1 MQLEKQSCLNEIDQV
16 VVLRYDQIRAS
27 AVKGCTG
34 PEGLSKCVIFPEQ
47 MLKRL
52 RKRVLEIQEEI
63 RLQKLR
69 AKLVTNII
77 ALVLIHNGDET
88 MIPATIFLFTQ
99 TVVSGSLQIP

>member
-27 AVKGCTG
+27 AIKGCTG
-34 PEGLSKCVIFPEQ
+34 PEGLSKCVVFPEQ

-69 AKLVTNII
+69 AKLVTAII
-77 ALVLIHNGDET
+77 LLLDTTECKLLCTLIK
-88 MIPATIFLFTQ
+88 
-99 TVVSGSLQIP
+99 

>member
-1 MQLEKQSCLNEIDQV
+1 MQLEKQSCLNDIDQV

-27 AVKGCTG
+27 AIKGCTG
-34 PEGLSKCVIFPEQ
+34 PEGLSNCVVFPEQ

-69 AKLVTNII
+69 AKLVSTTVSLVVMGSRTTFFFQQLPSLGIIKKSYQKNI
-77 ALVLIHNGDET
+77 
-88 MIPATIFLFTQ
+88 Q
-99 TVVSGSLQIP
+99 